1 MADYATVADI
11 TVLKRALSL
20 DEQRRAAALIP
31 EVCNQIRYEAQKVG
45 KNFDEMIYASELGVQ
60 YDCLEGDGYSHE
72 FTLSDKP
79 VSIDSVSLNGI
90 LITDYTLHDDVI
102 TFTDAPAE
110 EAEILVV
117 YKYRILLHIAKTVT
131 IDVVMREL
139 NTPGAQLPAT
149 SYSESAGGIS
159 QSFALPNASGRIAL
173 WPSDLKSLGLKRQA
187 IGAIDL
193 MGRKQCYLHSSTN
206 Q

>member
-11 TVLKRALSL
+11 TVLKRTLSL

-31 EVCNQIRYEAQKVG
+31 EVSNQIRYEAQKIG

-60 YDCLEGDGYSHE
+60 YDVLEGDGFSHE

-79 VSIDSVSLNGI
+79 VSIDGVTISGMPTS
-90 LITDYTLHDDVI
+90 DYTLHDNVI
-102 TFTDAPAE
+102 TFTEVPAN
-110 EAEILVV
+110 EAEIMVV
-117 YKYRILLHIAKTVT
+117 YKYRLLLHIAKTVT
-131 IDVVMREL
+131 VDVVMREL
-139 NTPGAQLPAT
+139 NTPGAQLPTT
-149 SYSESAGGIS
+149 SYSESAGGVS

-173 WPSDLKSLGLKRQA
+173 WPSDLKALGLKKQF

-193 MGRKQCYLHSSTN
+193 MRR
-206 Q
+206 

>member
-11 TVLKRALSL
+11 TVLKRALGL

-45 KNFDEMIYASELGVQ
+45 KNFDQMIYESELGVQ
-60 YDCLEGDGYSHE
+60 YDVLEGDGYSHE

-79 VSIDSVSLNGI
+79 VSIDSVTINGM
-90 LITDYTLHDDVI
+90 LTTDYTLHDNVI
-102 TFTDAPAE
+102 TFTVAPAN
-110 EAEILVV
+110 EAEVMVV

-131 IDVVMREL
+131 VDVVMREL
-139 NTPGAQLPAT
+139 NTPGAQLPTT

-159 QSFALPNASGRIAL
+159 QSFLLPNASGRIAL
-173 WPSDLKSLGLKRQA
+173 WPSDLKALGLKKQV
-187 IGAIDL
+187 IGMVDL
-193 MGRKQCYLHSSTN
+193 MRR
-206 Q
+206 